1 MSLSEYLYNHQQIA
15 LEEQKCHEKCLI
27 NMWCGTGKTRTFT
40 IGIFSDNQTTNVIVF
55 PSLGLITQY
64 CNDYILSHEEPF
76 VSEFKKYKC
85 LAFCSDDES
94 KLKIKTDKIQYT
106 TKEKTLNTFLK
117 QKTDKIILVTYQSF
131 EKFINQI
138 IERSITINNLIFDE
152 AHHIVGDKIQNIVF
166 YNEELD
172 ECVEKMRYYTAT
184 PVNKNGI
191 TMYDRDEPDNSD
203 CGPLAYEYLYYQAV
217 QEGVCKSFETQ
228 ICLYTQKKE
237 YTNKYQPIFEC
248 IIRAC
253 LSGNYDYWNIL
264 TYHSFVNESENVNQ
278 NVSFVKDFACKQN
291 QDFVK
296 KVFTKIQNEEFPHTK
311 NLYSVDDVILK
322 GVHSDTPNRQKT
334 IDEFDKKVVGRIYI
348 LASCGILNEGI
359 DTKWANMG
367 VPINPTNSIVK
378 ESQRIGRLG
387 RIPEE
392 NMPPAIILIP
402 CMVDAR
408 KYASMDTAEQ
418 RDQMIRKELS
428 ECGNFNTAMNVIS
441 AFKYQYDPELFEM
454 CLMYPNKYAP
464 QEVKSNLEKQ
474 GLIVEESK
482 GDLLDNLSYVCEKED
497 IEIKKDIGE
506 GDNESILNEIAE
518 LTKKTIEVHTQNHDE
533 PIMYINGEV
542 SDEEPL
548 RLFYCEDDKTYAP
561 IVKKD
566 KTRNIKRKSTSPPKK
581 RSRLFDVHTHP
592 DLEVLWKIS
601 ESSIDLNK
609 SFSQSILDVDITW
622 KEKKWMENYNILKEL
637 DEIPIGSYKTE
648 DGVNI
653 GGWCERQRYNKKK
666 KNLLED
672 RIVLLEKV
680 NGWIWEVD
688 HTEKWNKNFEKLK
701 DFINN
706 HNRTPSSIGK
716 ETHEKVL
723 GKWLSHQL
731 ENYKNKVGS
740 MKNRE
745 IRIKWEELINDSN
758 YKDYFKCNLDK
769 WFDTLKSVK
778 IFMDENKKRPPS
790 SSNVKHEQYLG
801 SWIGTQIKNYN
812 DKQEIMSNQEI
823 YEQWKQFIN
832 DTKYEEYFKSNK
844 EIWHEKFDKL
854 KSFIDEND
862 KMPTNNSKNLPE
874 KELFTWL
881 HNAITNYNQKRYIM
895 KEKDI
900 FEKWENF
907 INDSKY
913 KYHFLSNEERWLY
926 NLANVKLYIDKYG
939 KKPSQNDKDKNVKY
953 LGKWIGTQ
961 NGIYDKKLQIM
972 QNKEIYEKWREF
984 INDPKYKKHFKTY
997 QELWLDNLEKLK
1009 IFIDKN
1015 NKLPSTSMKK
1025 NENEKYLSQWYQDQN
1040 KYYKSNSG
1048 CLKEKKIYEKWR
1060 EFINDPKYKKYF
1072 SIKEEIWYDTF
1083 EKLKCYIDKH
1093 NKRPSQNDKDICIIT
1108 LANWFMTQVEN
1119 YDKKNNIMKNK
1130 NIYEHWSKF
1139 IDDSKYKE
1147 YFMTNGESWLKS
1159 FKKLKTFIDENNKR
1173 PNNNSKDSCEK
1184 RIAQW
1189 MGTQTKNYD
1198 QRLCIMNEQY
1208 IYEHWSKFINDSKYK
1223 QYFSTNEEIWYDT
1236 LKKIKTFIDQNN
1248 KIPYQKSDIKSE
1260 KTLGYWIGTQKQK
1273 YKKKTAIMQN
1283 KQIYE
1288 RWGEFIN
1295 DPKYK
1300 KYFKHTKNMSKP
1312 EIKPKTIKETKKQQ
1326 RVQSEMSLL
1335 HKEYKTKTSQNL
1347 HEYFKDNPTK
1357 WEDYHKISKDN
1368 EESFPDDE
1376 IPRNKMIKHLEG
1388 LPGKKK
1394 KIIADLGC
1402 GFAEINQH
1410 FKDNERFEF
1419 HNFDHH
1425 SSNEFV
1431 VSRDIKDTGLDD
1443 YSVDIAILS
1452 LAMWGSNCKE
1462 YLSESHRI
1470 LDTGGTLLIVEAY
1483 KRWNKELDEYQ
1494 KPINR
1499 LVKLLEE
1506 NNFDVVKNNEQ
1517 KFMFIECRKK

>member
-1 MSLSEYLYNHQQIA
+1 MSFSKYLYTHQQIA
-15 LEEQKCHEKCLI
+15 LEEQEFYKKCLV

-40 IGIFSDNQTTNVIVF
+40 IGIFNDNQNINVIVF
-55 PSLGLITQY
+55 PSLGLINQY
-64 CNDYILSHEEPF
+64 CNNYILDLEEPF
-76 VSEFKKYKC
+76 VSEFNKYKC

-94 KLKIKTDKIQYT
+94 KLKIKTDKIKYT
-106 TKEKTLNTFLK
+106 TNEKTLNKFLNYENN
-117 QKTDKIILVTYQSF
+117 KIILVTYQSF

-138 IERSITINNLIFDE
+138 IERSITINNLKFDE
-152 AHHIVGDKIQNIVF
+152 AHHIVGDKIQNVVF
-166 YNEELD
+166 NNEALD
-172 ECVEKMRYYTAT
+172 ECVEKTRYYTAT

-191 TMYDRDEPDNSD
+191 TMYDRDDPDNSD
-203 CGPLAYEYLYYQAV
+203 CGPLAHEYLYYQAV
-217 QEGVCKSFETQ
+217 EDGVCKSFETQ
-228 ICLYTQKKE
+228 ICLHTQKKE

-253 LSGNYDYWNIL
+253 LCGNYDYWNIL
-264 TYHSFVNESENVNQ
+264 TYHSFVNESENVND
-278 NVSFVKDFACKQN
+278 NVSFVKDFACKKN
-291 QDFVK
+291 QGLVK
-296 KVFTKIQNEEFPHTK
+296 KLFTKIQNEEFTHTK

-322 GVHSDTPNRQKT
+322 GVHSKTPNRENI

-392 NMPPAIILIP
+392 NMPPAVILIP
-402 CMVDAR
+402 CMVDAT
-408 KYASMDTAEQ
+408 KYASIDTAEQ
-418 RDQMIRKELS
+418 RDQMIREELS
-428 ECGNFNTAMNVIS
+428 GCGNFNTVMNVIS

-454 CLMYPNKYAP
+454 CLMYPNQYAP

-474 GLIVEESK
+474 GLVVEESK

-497 IEIKKDIGE
+497 IEIDTESFEGE
-506 GDNESILNEIAE
+506 NERNILNEIAE
-518 LTKKTIEVHTQNHDE
+518 QTEKTVEVHTQNHDE

-548 RLFYCEDDKTYAP
+548 RLFYCEDDNTYSP

-566 KTRNIKRKSTSPPKK
+566 RKQNIKRKSTTPPKK

-601 ESSIDLNK
+601 ESSIDLKK
-609 SFSQSILDVDITW
+609 SFSQGILDVDITW
-622 KEKKWMENYNILKEL
+622 KENNEIKWFA
-637 DEIPIGSYKTE
+637 
-648 DGVNI
+648 
-653 GGWCERQRYNKKK
+653 R
-666 KNLLED
+666 LE
-672 RIVLLEKV
+672 E
-680 NGWIWEVD
+680 
-688 HTEKWNKNFEKLK
+688 LK
-701 DFINN
+701 DFIND
-706 HNRTPSSIGK
+706 HNRTPSQISE
-716 ETHEKVL
+716 ETYEKVL
-723 GKWLSHQL
+723 AKWLSHQL
-731 ENYKNKVGS
+731 DNYKNKERI

-745 IRIKWEELINDSN
+745 IRIKWEEFINDSN
-758 YKDYFKCNLDK
+758 YKDYFKSNLDK
-769 WFDTLKSVK
+769 WFDTLKRVK
-778 IFMDENKKRPPS
+778 LFIDENKKRPS
-790 SSNVKHEQYLG
+790 SKSKNDHEQYLG
-801 SWIGTQIKNYN
+801 CWITTQIKNYN
-812 DKQEIMSNQEI
+812 DKQKIMSNQEI

-844 EIWHEKFDKL
+844 QNWHDKFDKL

-862 KMPTNNSKNLPE
+862 KIPTNNSKNLPE
-874 KELFTWL
+874 KELYIWL
-881 HNAITNYNQKRYIM
+881 QNTIHNYRHRRYIM
-895 KEKDI
+895 NEKDI

-939 KKPSQNDKDKNVKY
+939 KKPYHDKDKNVKY

-961 NGIYDKKLQIM
+961 NGIYDKKSQIM

-997 QELWLDNLEKLK
+997 QELWLDNLDKLK
-1009 IFIDKN
+1009 IFIDEN
-1015 NKLPSTSMKK
+1015 NILPSTSKKKK
-1025 NENEKYLSQWYQDQN
+1025 NERYLSQWCQDQN

-1048 CLKEKKIYEKWR
+1048 CLKEKKIYEKWG

-1119 YDKKNNIMKNK
+1119 YNKKNNIMKNK

-1236 LKKIKTFIDQNN
+1236 LKKIKIFIDQNN

-1312 EIKPKTIKETKKQQ
+1312 EVKPKTQKETKKQQ

-1347 HEYFKDNPTK
+1347 HKYFKENPTK
-1357 WEDYHKISKDN
+1357 WEEYHKISKDN

-1376 IPRNKMIKHLEG
+1376 IPRNRMIEHLEG

-1394 KIIADLGC
+1394 KVIADLGC

-1410 FKDNERFEF
+1410 FKDNVRFEF

-1462 YLSESHRI
+1462 YLSEAHRI
-1470 LDTGGTLLIVEAY
+1470 LDTCGTLLIAEAY
-1483 KRWNKELDEYQ
+1483 KRWNKDLDEHQ
-1494 KPINR
+1494 KPINK
-1499 LVKLLEE
+1499 LVTLLKE
-1506 NNFDVVKNNEQ
+1506 NNFIIVNNDEQ

>member
-15 LEEQKCHEKCLI
+15 LEEQKCHQKCLI

-40 IGIFSDNQTTNVIVF
+40 MGVFRDNQTTNVIVF
-55 PSLGLITQY
+55 PSLGLIAQY
-64 CNDYILSHEEPF
+64 CNDYILSHKEPF

-94 KLKIKTDKIQYT
+94 KLKIKTDKIKYT

-117 QKTDKIILVTYQSF
+117 HKNDKIILVTYQSF

-166 YNEELD
+166 NNEELD
-172 ECVEKMRYYTAT
+172 ECVEKTRYYTAT

-217 QEGVCKSFETQ
+217 EDEVCKSFETQ

-237 YTNKYQPIFEC
+237 YTNKYLPIFEC

-264 TYHSFVNESENVNQ
+264 TYHSFVNESENVNE

-291 QDFVK
+291 QDLVK
-296 KVFTKIQNEEFPHTK
+296 KLFTKIQNEEFPHTK

-322 GVHSDTPNRQKT
+322 GVHSDTLNRQKT

-378 ESQRIGRLG
+378 ESQRIGRVG

-408 KYASMDTAEQ
+408 KYASMDSAEQ
-418 RDQMIRKELS
+418 RDQMIREELS

-497 IEIKKDIGE
+497 IEIDKESFE
-506 GDNESILNEIAE
+506 GDNERDILNEIAE
-518 LTKKTIEVHTQNHDE
+518 LTEKTIEVHTQNHDE

-548 RLFYCEDDKTYAP
+548 RLFYCEYDNTYAP

-609 SFSQSILDVDITW
+609 SFSQGILDVDITW
-622 KEKKWMENYNILKEL
+622 KEENWMEYYNILKGLNETPFQSFVTECGIKLGAWCNRQRGKKKTNKLSPDRIKLLEKIPGWFWELDLDKQWMEKYNILKGLNEMPSHNFVTESGIKLGNWCDSQRTKKKTNKLSPDRIVLLEKIPGWFWDLDKQWMEKYNILKGLNEMPSPNFVTECGVNICTWCSIQRREKKKNNLSQDRIELLEKIPGWFWDTDKLWMKNYNILKGLNEIPSHSFVSECGLNVGTWCGKQRYKKKTYKLSQDKINKLEKIPRWFWVFDLDKQWMENYNILKGL
-637 DEIPIGSYKTE
+637 NEIPSHSFVTE
-648 DGVNI
+648 CGVNI
-653 GGWCERQRYNKKK
+653 GDWCSTQRSEKK
-666 KNLLED
+666 KNNLSQDRIELLEKIPGWFWELDLNKQWNENYNILKGLNETPSQSFVTECGVNIGVWCSTQRAEKKKNKLSPD
-672 RIVLLEKV
+672 RIVLLEKIP
-680 NGWIWEVD
+680 GWFWEID
-688 HTEKWNKNFEKLK
+688 KQWNENYNILK
-701 DFINN
+701 GLNE
-706 HNRTPSSIGK
+706 TPSQSFVTECGVNIGVWCGK
-716 ETHEKVL
+716 QRAEKKKNKLSPDRIVL
-723 GKWLSHQL
+723 LEKIPGWFWELDLNKLWM
-731 ENYKNKVGS
+731 ENYNILKKFNKTPSRSFVTECDVKLVNWCGKQRAEKKKNNLSQDRIVLLEKIPGWFWD
-740 MKNRE
+740 MDKQWMENYNILKGLNE
-745 IRIKWEELINDSN
+745 I
-758 YKDYFKCNLDK
+758 
-769 WFDTLKSVK
+769 
-778 IFMDENKKRPPS
+778 PS
-790 SSNVKHEQYLG
+790 SHFVTECGVNIGRWCSKQRTKKKTNKLSPDRIVLLEKIHEWFWDMDNQWNENYNILKGLNETPLQKFVTECGINLG
-801 SWIGTQIKNYN
+801 SWCTAQRTEKKKN
-812 DKQEIMSNQEI
+812 
-823 YEQWKQFIN
+823 
-832 DTKYEEYFKSNK
+832 
-844 EIWHEKFDKL
+844 KL
-854 KSFIDEND
+854 
-862 KMPTNNSKNLPE
+862 
-874 KELFTWL
+874 
-881 HNAITNYNQKRYIM
+881 
-895 KEKDI
+895 
-900 FEKWENF
+900 
-907 INDSKY
+907 
-913 KYHFLSNEERWLY
+913 
-926 NLANVKLYIDKYG
+926 
-939 KKPSQNDKDKNVKY
+939 SQDR
-953 LGKWIGTQ
+953 I
-961 NGIYDKKLQIM
+961 KKLEQI
-972 QNKEIYEKWREF
+972 
-984 INDPKYKKHFKTY
+984 P
-997 QELWLDNLEKLK
+997 
-1009 IFIDKN
+1009 
-1015 NKLPSTSMKK
+1015 
-1025 NENEKYLSQWYQDQN
+1025 
-1040 KYYKSNSG
+1040 G
-1048 CLKEKKIYEKWR
+1048 
-1060 EFINDPKYKKYF
+1060 
-1072 SIKEEIWYDTF
+1072 
-1083 EKLKCYIDKH
+1083 
-1093 NKRPSQNDKDICIIT
+1093 
-1108 LANWFMTQVEN
+1108 WF
-1119 YDKKNNIMKNK
+1119 
-1130 NIYEHWSKF
+1130 W
-1139 IDDSKYKE
+1139 
-1147 YFMTNGESWLKS
+1147 
-1159 FKKLKTFIDENNKR
+1159 
-1173 PNNNSKDSCEK
+1173 EK
-1184 RIAQW
+1184 R
-1189 MGTQTKNYD
+1189 
-1198 QRLCIMNEQY
+1198 
-1208 IYEHWSKFINDSKYK
+1208 
-1223 QYFSTNEEIWYDT
+1223 
-1236 LKKIKTFIDQNN
+1236 
-1248 KIPYQKSDIKSE
+1248 
-1260 KTLGYWIGTQKQK
+1260 
-1273 YKKKTAIMQN
+1273 KKK
-1283 KQIYE
+1283 
-1288 RWGEFIN
+1288 
-1295 DPKYK
+1295 
-1300 KYFKHTKNMSKP
+1300 KNMSKP
-1312 EIKPKTIKETKKQQ
+1312 EVKPKTPKETTKGKQP

-1347 HEYFKDNPTK
+1347 HEYFKENPTK
-1357 WEDYHKISKDN
+1357 WEEYHKLSKDN

-1376 IPRNKMIKHLEG
+1376 IPRNRMIEHLEG

-1470 LDTGGTLLIVEAY
+1470 LDTCGTLLIVEAY

>member
-1 MSLSEYLYNHQQIA
+1 MSLSKYLYNHQENA
-15 LEEQKCHEKCLI
+15 LEKQKCHQKCLI

-40 IGIFSDNQTTNVIVF
+40 MGVFRDNQTTNVIVF
-55 PSLGLITQY
+55 PSLGLINQY

-76 VSEFKKYKC
+76 VSEFEKYKC

-94 KLKIKTDKIQYT
+94 KLKIKTDKIIYT
-106 TKEKTLNTFLK
+106 TKEKILNSFLK
-117 QKTDKIILVTYQSF
+117 QKNDKIILVTYQSF

-166 YNEELD
+166 NNEELD
-172 ECVEKMRYYTAT
+172 ECVEKTRYYTAT

-191 TMYDRDEPDNSD
+191 SMYDRDEPDNSD

-217 QEGVCKSFETQ
+217 EDEVCKSFETQ
-228 ICLYTQKKE
+228 ICLYTQMKE

-264 TYHSFVNESENVNQ
+264 TYHSFVNESESVNE
-278 NVSFVKDFACKQN
+278 NASFVKDFACKQN
-291 QDFVK
+291 QDLVK

-322 GVHSDTPNRQKT
+322 GVHSNTPNRQK
-334 IDEFDKKVVGRIYI
+334 IINDFDKKVVGRIYI

-378 ESQRIGRLG
+378 ESQRIGRVG
-387 RIPEE
+387 RIPEQG
-392 NMPPAIILIP
+392 MPPAVILIP
-402 CMVDAR
+402 CMVDAT
-408 KYASMDTAEQ
+408 KYACMDTAEQ
-418 RDQMIRKELS
+418 RDQMIREELS
-428 ECGNFNTAMNVIS
+428 ECGNFNTAMCVIS
-441 AFKYQYDPELFEM
+441 AFKYQYDQELFEM

-464 QEVKSNLEKQ
+464 QEIKSNLEKQ
-474 GLIVEESK
+474 GLVVEESK

-497 IEIKKDIGE
+497 IGIDKESFE
-506 GDNESILNEIAE
+506 GDNERDILNEIAE
-518 LTKKTIEVHTQNHDE
+518 LTEKTIEVHTQNHDE

-566 KTRNIKRKSTSPPKK
+566 RKQNIKRKSTSPPKK

-609 SFSQSILDVDITW
+609 SFSQGILDVDITW
-622 KEKKWMENYNILKEL
+622 KEENWMENYNVLKGLNEL
-637 DEIPIGSYKTE
+637 PIGIHKTE

-653 GGWCERQRYNKKK
+653 GRWCQRQRYNKKK
-666 KNLLED
+666 NNLLED
-672 RIVLLEKV
+672 RIILLEKV
-680 NGWIWEVD
+680 NGWIWEID
-688 HTEKWNKNFEKLK
+688 HNENWNKTFEKLK

-716 ETHEKVL
+716 ELHEKVL

-731 ENYKNKVGS
+731 ENYKNNVGS
-740 MKNRE
+740 IKNRE
-745 IRIKWEELINDSN
+745 IRIKWEGLINDSK
-758 YKDYFKCNLDK
+758 YKDYFKSNLDK
-769 WFDTLKSVK
+769 WFDTLKRVK
-778 IFMDENKKRPPS
+778 LFIDENKKRPS
-790 SSNVKHEQYLG
+790 SKTKNKHEQYLG

-823 YEQWKQFIN
+823 YEQWEQFIN

-844 EIWHEKFDKL
+844 QIWHEKFDKL

-862 KMPTNNSKNLPE
+862 KMPTNNSKDLPE

-881 HNAITNYNQKRYIM
+881 RNAITNYNQKRYIM
-895 KEKDI
+895 KENDI
-900 FEKWENF
+900 FEKWDNF

-926 NLANVKLYIDKYG
+926 NLANIKLYIDKYG

-953 LGKWIGTQ
+953 LSKWIGTQ

-1009 IFIDKN
+1009 IFIDEN
-1015 NKLPSTSMKK
+1015 NKLPSTSKKK
-1025 NENEKYLSQWYQDQN
+1025 NENERYLAEWRQDQN
-1040 KYYKSNSG
+1040 KFYKSNRG
-1048 CLKEKKIYEKWR
+1048 CLKEKKIYEKW
-1060 EFINDPKYKKYF
+1060 
-1072 SIKEEIWYDTF
+1072 
-1083 EKLKCYIDKH
+1083 
-1093 NKRPSQNDKDICIIT
+1093 
-1108 LANWFMTQVEN
+1108 
-1119 YDKKNNIMKNK
+1119 
-1130 NIYEHWSKF
+1130 
-1139 IDDSKYKE
+1139 
-1147 YFMTNGESWLKS
+1147 
-1159 FKKLKTFIDENNKR
+1159 
-1173 PNNNSKDSCEK
+1173 
-1184 RIAQW
+1184 
-1189 MGTQTKNYD
+1189 
-1198 QRLCIMNEQY
+1198 
-1208 IYEHWSKFINDSKYK
+1208 
-1223 QYFSTNEEIWYDT
+1223 
-1236 LKKIKTFIDQNN
+1236 
-1248 KIPYQKSDIKSE
+1248 
-1260 KTLGYWIGTQKQK
+1260 
-1273 YKKKTAIMQN
+1273 
-1283 KQIYE
+1283 
-1288 RWGEFIN
+1288 GEFIN
-1295 DPKYK
+1295 DPEYK

-1347 HEYFKDNPTK
+1347 HEYFKENPTK
-1357 WEDYHKISKDN
+1357 WEEYHKISKDN

-1376 IPRNKMIKHLEG
+1376 IPRNRIIKHLEG

-1410 FKDNERFEF
+1410 FKDNERFEL

-1462 YLSESHRI
+1462 YLCEAHRI
-1470 LDTGGTLLIVEAY
+1470 LDTGGTLLIAEPY
-1483 KRWNKELDEYQ
+1483 KRWNKELDEDQ

-1506 NNFDVVKNNEQ
+1506 NNFTIVNNDEQ
-1517 KFMFIECRKK
+1517 KFMLIECRKK